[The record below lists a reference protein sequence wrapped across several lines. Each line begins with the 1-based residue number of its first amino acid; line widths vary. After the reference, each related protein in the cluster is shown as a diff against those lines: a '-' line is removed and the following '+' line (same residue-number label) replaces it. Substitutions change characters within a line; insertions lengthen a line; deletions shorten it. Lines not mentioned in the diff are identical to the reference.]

1 MTSERQNKDKVTK
14 YNDPCADA
22 AKKSFECLEDNYYQ
36 KDNCREAFENYRN
49 CKAFW
54 LKARREGKA

>member
-36 KDNCREAFENYRN
+36 KDNCREAFENYRSES
-49 CKAFW
+49 
-54 LKARREGKA
+54 L